1 MGKLPIW
8 ILMMILVS
16 AMNHEFGQAAEHDDR
31 FSTYILSIIGKAVC
45 FFALAL
51 VSMMIIGA
59 AVEV

>member
-16 AMNHEFGQAAEHDDR
+16 AMNHEFGQTAEHDDG

-45 FFALAL
+45 FFTLAL
-51 VSMMIIGA
+51 VSMTIIGA
-59 AVEV
+59 VVEV